1 MAIRGRDLNKKW
13 LSEFSDV
20 SLYGNANQEIELDT
34 VFAETTKPRRGPRMN
49 LSNPQ
54 LHTRRDQLL
63 QLFEGDWARL
73 GLELRRC
80 KQASDLIRIFS
91 PLLHTYASEVIS
103 IYCRPSDEVASGH
116 SLKKIRQELR
126 TLVQPSS
133 DLEES
138 RRNVHSQLEEI
149 ARAEATKKK
158 RHIVL
163 REQRKQRKQAWKTE
177 QKWRELSSREYN
189 LKSQLQKKEASFA
202 RQEIFRFLTS
212 GRYELNPLSL
222 ANAVAN
228 LPYSGWRQ
236 SMKRSTKSRTKIGNG
251 LRMQIFKAIRFLSES
266 ANKQSEKDIVSAF
279 RAGIP
284 LLPSRHSLARTEL
297 AKNWFFLERAMRQS
311 RKKTQDPTIR
321 HFPITELYFKNLYT
335 ATQVEGVVAGHEQI
349 VLSNRRAISRNKR
362 PIPSK
367 A

>member
-1 MAIRGRDLNKKW
+1 MRGRKLNKKW
-13 LSEFSDV
+13 LSEISDV
-20 SLYGNANQEIELDT
+20 ALYGNANQELALDT
-34 VFAETTKPRRGPRMN
+34 VFAEPAKPRRGPRMN
-49 LSNPQ
+49 LSDPQ

-63 QLFEGDWARL
+63 QLFEGDWGRL
-73 GLELRRC
+73 GRELQQC

-91 PLLHTYASEVIS
+91 PLLNTYASEVIS
-103 IYCRPSDEVASGH
+103 IFCCPSDEVASGR

-126 TLVQPSS
+126 TLGQPSY

-138 RRNVHSQLEEI
+138 KRIVHDQLQEI

-158 RHIVL
+158 RRIVL
-163 REQRKQRKQAWKTE
+163 REQKKQRKQASKTE
-177 QKWRELSSREYN
+177 QEWRELSTRERN
-189 LKSQLQKKEASFA
+189 LKSHLQRQEASFA

-212 GRYELNPLSL
+212 GRYELNPLSF

-236 SMKRSTKSRTKIGNG
+236 SMKRNTKSRSKIVNG
-251 LRMQIFKAIRFLSES
+251 SRMRIFKAIRFLSES
-266 ANKQSEKDIVSAF
+266 ANKQSEKDIVSVF

-284 LLPSRHSLARTEL
+284 LLPSRHSLARTDL

-311 RKKTQDPTIR
+311 RKKTQDPTLR
-321 HFPITELYFKNLYT
+321 HFPITELYFKNLFT

-349 VLSNRRAISRNKR
+349 VLPKKRAISRNKR
-362 PIPSK
+362 RIRSK